1 MINDNTIISSFNDRP
16 TLLEWLKKVE
26 DALKTDTATGVSV
39 ENPYV
44 NSYIFKITF
53 ADGSTIAS
61 EPVKFPD
68 SVKGVSISNNHLIIT
83 TQGGIR
89 EDLGVINPYADTIVL
104 NSETNTTEIGNN
116 LRVNGNVQLGQ
127 QLNVNGASIFNGN
140 VNFSGGEIN
149 IEDNVYLS
157 DSYALDFTLGGMI
170 TDYVGNTGVN
180 SPNKVLG
187 TNDEGHIVYKN
198 VSGGTQWYKHD
209 VNIATSMGGMTIGI
223 VFYSMFGESLKD
235 NEIPS
240 GNYVAIM
247 TSAGG
252 PSAPNADTSFPVFNA
267 SNQGFM
273 FKYLGTDGTIQRYTF
288 NKTSIN
294 SDMVTAL

>member
-1 MINDNTIISSFNDRP
+1 MINETIISNFNDRP

-26 DALKTDTATGVSV
+26 EALKTDTATGISV
-39 ENPYV
+39 ENPSV

-53 ADGSTIAS
+53 ADGKTISS
-61 EPVKFPD
+61 EPVKLPD

-116 LRVNGNVQLGQ
+116 LQVNGNIKLGQ
-127 QLNVNGASIFNGN
+127 QLNVNGVSIFNGN

-157 DSYALDFTLGGMI
+157 DSYSLDFSLGGMI
-170 TDYVGNTGVN
+170 TDYAGNSGVV

-187 TNDEGHIVYKN
+187 TNDEGHIVYKE
-198 VSGGTQWYKHD
+198 VSGGTQLYEH
-209 VNIATSMGGMTIGI
+209 TINLPNLAKLI
-223 VFYSMFGESLKD
+223 LITLRQDALKD
-235 NEIPS
+235 GGWRY
-240 GNYVAIM
+240 GNYPALLV
-247 TSAGG
+247 SASG
-252 PSAPNADTSFPVFNA
+252 PSAPDVTTSFPMV
-267 SNQGFM
+267 SVQGPTFL
-273 FKYLGTDGTIQRYTF
+273 FKY
-288 NKTSIN
+288 IN
-294 SDMVTAL
+294 GSNELISYSLNIENIVSESVTAL